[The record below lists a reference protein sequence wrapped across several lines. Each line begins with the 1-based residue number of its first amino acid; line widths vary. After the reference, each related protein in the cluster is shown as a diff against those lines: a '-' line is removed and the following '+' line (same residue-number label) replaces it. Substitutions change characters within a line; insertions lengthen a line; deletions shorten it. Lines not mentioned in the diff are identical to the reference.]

1 MLIGIPKEIKNDEY
15 RVGLLPVGA
24 EELTRA
30 GHRVLIEAGA
40 GAGSGLSDDEYVRH
54 GAEMVATAE
63 EVYGQA
69 EMIVKV
75 KEPQPA
81 ECRLLRR
88 GQIVFTY
95 FHLAADRKLTEDLL
109 QSGSIAVAYE
119 TLRDNQGR
127 LPLLTPMSEVAGRMS
142 IQEGAKY
149 LERPQMGRGIL
160 LGGVP
165 GVEPAHITILGG
177 GVVGAN
183 AAKIA
188 AGFRANIGLLDVNM
202 DRLRYLDD
210 IMPPN
215 VTVLFS
221 DRDTVRQQLQRAD
234 LVIGSVLVP
243 GAKAPRL
250 IEREDLKLMKPGS
263 VIIDVAI
270 DQGGCVATSR
280 PTTHSNPTFLV
291 DDVLHYCVTN
301 MPGAVGRTSTYALC
315 NVTLPWALQ
324 IAKRGLIAAAESLPP
339 VARAINLYRRRSD
352 QSGRC
357 GDVWNEVQS
366 GLAIQALKSNDLGCR
381 NCLEISMS
389 YNVSLS
395 VF

>member
-1 MLIGIPKEIKNDEY
+1 MLIGIPKEIKRDEY

-40 GAGSGLSDDEYVRH
+40 GSGSGLSDDEYVRH
-54 GAEMVATAE
+54 GAELVATAE

-69 EMIVKV
+69 DMIVKV
-75 KEPQPA
+75 KEPQPG
-81 ECRLLRR
+81 EFRLLRPR
-88 GQIVFTY
+88 QIVFTY

-109 QSGSIAVAYE
+109 QCGLTAVAYE

-188 AGFRANIGLLDVNM
+188 AGFRANIGLLDINM

-221 DRDTVRQQLQRAD
+221 DRETVRQQLQRAD

-270 DQGGCVATSR
+270 DQGGCAATSR

-324 IAKRGLIAAAESLPP
+324 IANRGLVAAADTLPP
-339 VARAINLYRRRSD
+339 VARAINLYE
-352 QSGRC
+352 G
-357 GDVWNEVQS
+357 EVTNRAVAETF
-366 GLAIQALKSNDLGCR
+366 GMK
-381 NCLEISMS
+381 
-389 YNVSLS
+389 YNSR
-395 VF
+395 FEK

>member
-1 MLIGIPKEIKNDEY
+1 M
-15 RVGLLPVGA
+15 
-24 EELTRA
+24 
-30 GHRVLIEAGA
+30 
-40 GAGSGLSDDEYVRH
+40 
-54 GAEMVATAE
+54 
-63 EVYGQA
+63 
-69 EMIVKV
+69 
-75 KEPQPA
+75 
-81 ECRLLRR
+81 
-88 GQIVFTY
+88 
-95 FHLAADRKLTEDLL
+95 
-109 QSGSIAVAYE
+109 
-119 TLRDNQGR
+119 
-127 LPLLTPMSEVAGRMS
+127 
-142 IQEGAKY
+142 
-149 LERPQMGRGIL
+149 
-160 LGGVP
+160 P

-221 DRDTVRQQLQRAD
+221 DRETVRQQLQRAD

-270 DQGGCVATSR
+270 DQGGCTATSR

-315 NVTLPWALQ
+315 NVTLPWAMQ
-324 IAKRGLIAAAESLPP
+324 IANRGLVAAAETLPP
-339 VARAINLYRRRSD
+339 IARAVNLY
-352 QSGRC
+352 QG
-357 GDVWNEVQS
+357 EVTNRAVAETF
-366 GLAIQALKSNDLGCR
+366 GMK
-381 NCLEISMS
+381 
-389 YNVSLS
+389 YNSK
-395 VF
+395 FDK